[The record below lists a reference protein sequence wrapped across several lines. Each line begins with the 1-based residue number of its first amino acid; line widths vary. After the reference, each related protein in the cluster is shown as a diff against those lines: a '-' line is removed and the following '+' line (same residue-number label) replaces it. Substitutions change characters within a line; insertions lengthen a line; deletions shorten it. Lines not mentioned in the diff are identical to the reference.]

1 MASIIVTNQLFS
13 FNCLEVKVGI
23 PENRDTGPQK
33 NRKTGTLVGSQQ
45 KPRKTG
51 KPGPGILQKPENRDP
66 SRNPEKPDSGPK
78 QDISKTLQKPESQ
91 DLSGTL
97 RKPKKWDVVPQW
109 APKTGKADPN
119 VTLEKL
125 YNCKP
130 TFIYL
135 LFPRAKGGRTQRTKN
150 FKNFLFFFLCEH
162 NGSKTLKTRKRF
174 NFI

>member
-13 FNCLEVKVGI
+13 FNCSEVKVGI

-51 KPGPGILQKPENRDP
+51 KPGPQQESRKTGLGTPVGHQQDPTKTGKP
-66 SRNPEKPDSGPK
+66 GPA
-78 QDISKTLQKPESQ
+78 TLEKPESR

-109 APKTGKADPN
+109 PPKTGKADPN

-135 LFPRAKGGRTQRTKN
+135 LFPCTKGGRTQRTKN

>member
-1 MASIIVTNQLFS
+1 MASVIVTNQLLFS
-13 FNCLEVKVGI
+13 FNCSEVKVAI

-51 KPGPGILQKPENRDP
+51 TRDPAKTGKTGPQQESGKTGLGTQVGHQQDPTKTGKPGPA
-66 SRNPEKPDSGPK
+66 
-78 QDISKTLQKPESQ
+78 TLEKPESR
-91 DLSGTL
+91 DLSGTP
-97 RKPKKWDVVPQW
+97 RKSKKWEVVPQW

-150 FKNFLFFFLCEH
+150 FKTFFFFLCEH
-162 NGSKTLKTRKRF
+162 NGSKTL
-174 NFI
+174 